1 MASRATEESLKRGHP
16 TPRNAGLPFAVSG
29 TMRHSFALAT
39 AVAVVAACNQAQPS
53 RQRNGAAIN
62 SARDTMSLRHVP
74 SNGVLTVNSG
84 ALRQLVVA
92 DTAKVVQ
99 QLYWIQVEEM
109 LPGKGDAYDYSAD
122 SIVAFSGFH
131 LPANF
136 RTYTTPAGAG
146 SDRARAFDY
155 ITARGYTIPSGGTRV
170 RLVHLP
176 ETPARRE
183 VMVVY
188 LESSPRAATDPHP
201 ALLERVARGLALV
214 H

>member
-1 MASRATEESLKRGHP
+1 
-16 TPRNAGLPFAVSG
+16 
-29 TMRHSFALAT
+29 MRHSFALAT

-53 RQRNGAAIN
+53 RQRNDAAIN
-62 SARDTMSLRHVP
+62 VARDTMSLRHAP

-84 ALRQLVVA
+84 ALRQLVVRAPFTYVGGLRFILGGTADAEQHLYVVA

-122 SIVAFSGFH
+122 SIVAFSGFN

-188 LESSPRAATDPHP
+188 FESSVRASTDPHS
-201 ALLERVARGLALV
+201 ALLERAAQGLALV
-214 H
+214 R